1 MGADRKLV
9 EFLLARLDDAF
20 YKSRWHSFKSAVEG
34 LTQEEASWKPPKY
47 QSPSPW
53 NFSGSIL
60 NLIFHLGADDLFQ
73 LNQVFGDR
81 TLTWETLHER
91 FKAEGGD
98 LKAAL
103 KLTEEGYRALRE
115 KLSGLTDA
123 QLSERHKTARG
134 REITAERFFVML
146 IEHHIYHA
154 GQINYIRGLYAGLNP
169 AAP

>member
-1 MGADRKLV
+1 MKADRKLV

-47 QSPSPW
+47 ESPKPW
-53 NFSGSIL
+53 NFSGRIL
-60 NLIFHLGADDLFQ
+60 DLIYHLGADTLFQ
-73 LNQVFGDR
+73 LNQIFGDR
-81 TLTWETLHER
+81 TLTWEVLHDR
-91 FKAEGGD
+91 FKAKGGD

-103 KLTEEGYRALRE
+103 KLAEEGYQALRE
-115 KLSGLTDA
+115 KLSSLTD
-123 QLSERHKTARG
+123 SELEERRKTASE

-154 GQINYIRGLYAGLNP
+154 GQINYIRGLYAG
-169 AAP
+169 AKGA